1 MKVSY
6 TRWVVWVVFAAII
19 PATGAAA
26 DGPRLTARAAIIMDA
41 TSGEVI
47 WDRNGSEPLPPAS
60 TTKIMT
66 AILAIESGRLDETVR
81 VSEHAA
87 ETAPSKINLK
97 PGQRLRVRSLLY
109 ALLLN
114 SANDAADVIA
124 EGLADSEEEF
134 ADRMNAKARQIGA
147 TTAHF
152 VNPHG
157 LTAPGHR
164 ASARDL
170 ALIFRYGLR
179 LPTFREVLG
188 TRSTEVAVEAPSVHW
203 ISLHSH
209 NRLLSGYTYPVIGK
223 TGYTRPA
230 RRCFVG
236 AASQDDR
243 ELIIAIL
250 GATDLWGDARRL
262 FGYGFSLGESSPP
275 VVMAGMLPI
284 PTQLQEENATA
295 EGDDEE
301 EVDDIHPA
309 PPHGHYAIQFGPYR
323 KRRVALATR
332 AGLARRGYSAVLSGH
347 TLRLGSFSNRVRA
360 ERLARRLRSSGY
372 QPLIVAVR

>member
-1 MKVSY
+1 MKVSR
-6 TRWVVWVVFAAII
+6 TQWLAWALLAALI
-19 PATGAAA
+19 PATGAEAMS
-26 DGPRLTARAAIIMDA
+26 PRLSARAAIIMDA

-47 WDRNGSEPLPPAS
+47 WDRNGSQPLPPAS

-66 AILAIESGRLDETVR
+66 AILAIESGRLDESVR

-97 PGQRLRVRSLLY
+97 PGQRLRLRSLLY

-124 EGLADSEEEF
+124 EGLADSEEDF
-134 ADRMNAKARQIGA
+134 ADLMNAKARQIGA

-179 LPTFREVLG
+179 HPTFREVLG
-188 TRSTEVAVEAPSVHW
+188 TRSTEVAVETPSIHW
-203 ISLHSH
+203 IALHSH

-243 ELIIAIL
+243 EVIIAIL

-262 FGYGFSLGESSPP
+262 FAYGFSLGESSPP

-284 PTQLQEENATA
+284 PTRLREHATA

-301 EVDDIHPA
+301 AVDDVRPA
-309 PPHGHYAIQFGPYR
+309 PPHGHYAIQFGPYG

-332 AGLARRGYSAVLSGH
+332 AGLARRGYSAILSGRA
-347 TLRLGSFSNRVRA
+347 LRLGSFSNRRRA
-360 ERLARRLRSSGY
+360 ERVAKRLRASGY
-372 QPLIVAVR
+372 QPLVVAVR

>member
-1 MKVSY
+1 MTVSR
-6 TRWVVWVVFAAII
+6 TQWLAWALLVAIVPAAK
-19 PATGAAA
+19 ASS
-26 DGPRLTARAAIIMDA
+26 PRLTARAAIIMDA

-47 WDRNGSEPLPPAS
+47 WDRNGSQPLPPAS

-66 AILAIESGRLDETVR
+66 AILAIESGRLDESVR
-81 VSEHAA
+81 VSELAA

-97 PGQRLRVRSLLY
+97 PGQRLRLRSLLY

-114 SANDAADVIA
+114 SANDAAGVMA
-124 EGLADSEEEF
+124 EGLAGSEEDF
-134 ADRMNAKARQIGA
+134 ADLMNAKAREIGA

-157 LTAPGHR
+157 LTAPGHH

-179 LPTFREVLG
+179 LPTFREVLE
-188 TRSTEVAVEAPSVHW
+188 TRSTEVAVESPSIHW

-262 FGYGFSLGESSPP
+262 FAYGFSVGEPSSPP

-284 PTQLQEENATA
+284 PTRLRQPATA

-301 EVDDIHPA
+301 AVDEVRLKPR
-309 PPHGHYAIQFGPYR
+309 GHYAIQLGPYR
-323 KRRVALATR
+323 KRRAALATR
-332 AGLARRGYSAVLSGH
+332 VGLAHRGYTAVLAGRM
-347 TLRLGSFSNRVRA
+347 LRLGSFSNRVRA
-360 ERLARRLRSSGY
+360 ERLAKRLRTSGY
-372 QPLIVAVR
+372 QPMVVAVR

>member
-1 MKVSY
+1 MKVSC

-157 LTAPGHR
+157 LTAAGHR

-284 PTQLQEENATA
+284 PTRLQEENATA

>member
-1 MKVSY
+1 MKVSC

-147 TTAHF
+147 TSAHF

-284 PTQLQEENATA
+284 PTRLQEENATA

>member
-1 MKVSY
+1 MKVSC

-19 PATGAAA
+19 PATEAAA

-47 WDRNGSEPLPPAS
+47 WDRNGSQPLPPAS

-97 PGQRLRVRSLLY
+97 PGQRLRLRSLLY

-157 LTAPGHR
+157 LTAAGHR

-284 PTQLQEENATA
+284 PTRLEEEHATA
-295 EGDDEE
+295 EGDDDEA
-301 EVDDIHPA
+301 VDDIHPA

-323 KRRVALATR
+323 KRRAALATR
-332 AGLARRGYSAVLSGH
+332 AGLARRGYTAVLAGR

-360 ERLARRLRSSGY
+360 ERLAKRLRSSGY
-372 QPLIVAVR
+372 QPLVVAVR

>member
-1 MKVSY
+1 MKVSH
-6 TRWVVWVVFAAII
+6 WVVWVVFAAII

-47 WDRNGSEPLPPAS
+47 WDRNGSQPLPPAS

-81 VSEHAA
+81 VSEYAA

-97 PGQRLRVRSLLY
+97 PGQRLRLRSLLY

-157 LTAPGHR
+157 LTAAGHR

-284 PTQLQEENATA
+284 PTRLQEENATA

>member
-19 PATGAAA
+19 PATEAAA

-284 PTQLQEENATA
+284 PTRLEEEHATA
-295 EGDDEE
+295 EGDDDEA
-301 EVDDIHPA
+301 VDDIHPA

>member
-1 MKVSY
+1 MKVSC
-6 TRWVVWVVFAAII
+6 TGWVVWVVLAAII
-19 PATGAAA
+19 PATEAAA

-47 WDRNGSEPLPPAS
+47 WDRNGSQPLPPAS

-97 PGQRLRVRSLLY
+97 PGQRIRVRSLLY

-124 EGLADSEEEF
+124 EGLADSEEDF

-157 LTAPGHR
+157 LTAPGHH

-179 LPTFREVLG
+179 LPMFREVLA
-188 TRSTEVAVEAPSVHW
+188 TRSTQVAVEAPSVHW

-209 NRLLSGYTYPVIGK
+209 NRLLTGYTYPVIGK

-275 VVMAGMLPI
+275 VVMAGALPI
-284 PTQLQEENATA
+284 PTLLQDENTTA

-301 EVDDIHPA
+301 AADDIHPA

-323 KRRVALATR
+323 KRRIALATR
-332 AGLARRGYSAVLSGH
+332 AGLARHGYTAVLSGR
-347 TLRLGSFSNRVRA
+347 TLRLGSFSNRRRA

-372 QPLIVAVR
+372 QPLVVAVR

>member
-1 MKVSY
+1 MKVSH
-6 TRWVVWVVFAAII
+6 WVVWVVFAAII
-19 PATGAAA
+19 PATEAAA

-47 WDRNGSEPLPPAS
+47 WDRNGSQPLPPAS

-147 TTAHF
+147 TSAHF

-284 PTQLQEENATA
+284 PTRLEEEHATA
-295 EGDDEE
+295 EGDDDEA
-301 EVDDIHPA
+301 VDDIHPA

-323 KRRVALATR
+323 KRRAALATR
-332 AGLARRGYSAVLSGH
+332 AGLARRGYTAVLAGR

-360 ERLARRLRSSGY
+360 ERLAKRLRTSGY
-372 QPLIVAVR
+372 QPLVVAVR

>member
-1 MKVSY
+1 MKVSH
-6 TRWVVWVVFAAII
+6 WVVWVVFAAII

-47 WDRNGSEPLPPAS
+47 WDRNGSQPLPPAS

-97 PGQRLRVRSLLY
+97 PGQRLRLRSLLY

-157 LTAPGHR
+157 LTAAGHR

-284 PTQLQEENATA
+284 PTRLQEENATA

>member
-1 MKVSY
+1 MTVSR
-6 TRWVVWVVFAAII
+6 TQWLAWALLVAIV
-19 PATGAAA
+19 PATAAKA
-26 DGPRLTARAAIIMDA
+26 SSPRLTARAAIIMDA

-47 WDRNGSEPLPPAS
+47 WDRNGSQPLPPAS

-66 AILAIESGRLDETVR
+66 AILAIESGRLDESVR
-81 VSEHAA
+81 VSELAA

-97 PGQRLRVRSLLY
+97 PGQRLRLRSLLY

-114 SANDAADVIA
+114 SANDAAGVMA
-124 EGLADSEEEF
+124 EGLAGSEEDF
-134 ADRMNAKARQIGA
+134 ADLMNAKAREIGA

-157 LTAPGHR
+157 LTAPGHH

-170 ALIFRYGLR
+170 AVIFRYGLR
-179 LPTFREVLG
+179 LPTFREVLE
-188 TRSTEVAVEAPSVHW
+188 TRSTEVAVESPSIHW

-262 FGYGFSLGESSPP
+262 FAYGFSVGEPSSPP

-284 PTQLQEENATA
+284 PTRLRQPATA

-301 EVDDIHPA
+301 AVDEVRLKPR
-309 PPHGHYAIQFGPYR
+309 GHYAIQLGPYR
-323 KRRVALATR
+323 KRRAALATR
-332 AGLARRGYSAVLSGH
+332 VGLAHRGYTAVLAGRM
-347 TLRLGSFSNRVRA
+347 LRLGSFSNRVRA
-360 ERLARRLRSSGY
+360 ERLAKRLRTSGY
-372 QPLIVAVR
+372 QPMVVAVR

>member
-1 MKVSY
+1 MKVSC

-284 PTQLQEENATA
+284 PTRLQEENATA

>member
-1 MKVSY
+1 MTVSR
-6 TRWVVWVVFAAII
+6 TQWLAWALLVAIVPAAK
-19 PATGAAA
+19 ASS
-26 DGPRLTARAAIIMDA
+26 PRLTARAAIIMDA

-47 WDRNGSEPLPPAS
+47 WDRNGSQPLPPAS

-66 AILAIESGRLDETVR
+66 AILAIESGRLDESVR
-81 VSEHAA
+81 VSELAA

-97 PGQRLRVRSLLY
+97 PGQRLRLRSLLY

-114 SANDAADVIA
+114 SANDAAGVMA
-124 EGLADSEEEF
+124 EGLAGSEEDF
-134 ADRMNAKARQIGA
+134 ADLMNAKAREIGA

-157 LTAPGHR
+157 LTAPGHH

-179 LPTFREVLG
+179 LPTFREVLE
-188 TRSTEVAVEAPSVHW
+188 TRSTEVAVESPSIHW

-262 FGYGFSLGESSPP
+262 FAYGFSVGEPSSPP

-284 PTQLQEENATA
+284 PTRFRQPATA

-301 EVDDIHPA
+301 AVDEVRLKPR
-309 PPHGHYAIQFGPYR
+309 GHYAIQLGPYR
-323 KRRVALATR
+323 KRRAALATR
-332 AGLARRGYSAVLSGH
+332 VGLAHRGYTAVLAGRM
-347 TLRLGSFSNRVRA
+347 LRLGSFSNRVRA
-360 ERLARRLRSSGY
+360 ERLAKRLRTSGY
-372 QPLIVAVR
+372 QPMVVAVR

>member
-1 MKVSY
+1 MKVSC
-6 TRWVVWVVFAAII
+6 TRWVVLGLLAAIV
-19 PATGAAA
+19 PATGAQA
-26 DGPRLTARAAIIMDA
+26 DGPRLTARAAIIVDA

-124 EGLADSEEEF
+124 EGLAGSEGDF
-134 ADRMNAKARQIGA
+134 ADLMNAKARQIGA

-209 NRLLSGYTYPVIGK
+209 NRLLTGYTYPVIGK

-275 VVMAGMLPI
+275 VVMAGLLPI
-284 PTQLQEENATA
+284 PTQFEEHATA

-301 EVDDIHPA
+301 AVDDIHPA
-309 PPHGHYAIQFGPYR
+309 PPRGHYAIQFGPYR

-332 AGLARRGYSAVLSGH
+332 AGLARHGYSAVLSGR
-347 TLRLGSFSNRVRA
+347 TLRLGSFSNRMRA

>member
-1 MKVSY
+1 
-6 TRWVVWVVFAAII
+6 
-19 PATGAAA
+19 
-26 DGPRLTARAAIIMDA
+26 
-41 TSGEVI
+41 
-47 WDRNGSEPLPPAS
+47 
-60 TTKIMT
+60 
-66 AILAIESGRLDETVR
+66 
-81 VSEHAA
+81 
-87 ETAPSKINLK
+87 
-97 PGQRLRVRSLLY
+97 
-109 ALLLN
+109 
-114 SANDAADVIA
+114 DAADVIA

-284 PTQLQEENATA
+284 PTRLQEENATA

>member
-1 MKVSY
+1 MKVSH
-6 TRWVVWVVFAAII
+6 WVVWVVFAAII

-157 LTAPGHR
+157 LTAYGHH

-170 ALIFRYGLR
+170 ALIFRHGLR
-179 LPTFREVLG
+179 LPTFREVLE
-188 TRSTEVAVEAPSVHW
+188 TRSTEVAVEAPSIHW

-262 FGYGFSLGESSPP
+262 FSYGFSVGETSPP
-275 VVMAGMLPI
+275 VVMAGMMPI
-284 PTQLQEENATA
+284 PTALRPHATA
-295 EGDDEE
+295 EGDDEDVVD
-301 EVDDIHPA
+301 EVRPA
-309 PPHGHYAIQFGPYR
+309 PRGHYAIQFGPYR
-323 KRRVALATR
+323 KRRLAVATR
-332 AGLARRGYSAVLSGH
+332 VGLAHRGYTAVLAGR
-347 TLRLGSFSNRVRA
+347 TLRLGSFSNRGRA
-360 ERLARRLRSSGY
+360 ERLARRLRACGY
-372 QPLIVAVR
+372 QPLVVAVR

>member
-157 LTAPGHR
+157 LTAAGHR

>member
-47 WDRNGSEPLPPAS
+47 WDRNGSAPLPPAS

-157 LTAPGHR
+157 LTAAGHR

-284 PTQLQEENATA
+284 PTRLEEEHATA
-295 EGDDEE
+295 EGDDDEA
-301 EVDDIHPA
+301 VDDIHPA

-323 KRRVALATR
+323 KRRAALATR
-332 AGLARRGYSAVLSGH
+332 AGLARRGYTAVLAGR

-372 QPLIVAVR
+372 QPLVVAVR

>member
-1 MKVSY
+1 MRMRMKVSC

-236 AASQDDR
+236 AASQDD
-243 ELIIAIL
+243 
-250 GATDLWGDARRL
+250 
-262 FGYGFSLGESSPP
+262 
-275 VVMAGMLPI
+275 
-284 PTQLQEENATA
+284 
-295 EGDDEE
+295 
-301 EVDDIHPA
+301 
-309 PPHGHYAIQFGPYR
+309 
-323 KRRVALATR
+323 
-332 AGLARRGYSAVLSGH
+332 
-347 TLRLGSFSNRVRA
+347 
-360 ERLARRLRSSGY
+360 
-372 QPLIVAVR
+372 